1 MTKNVGNWRLHAG
14 VVGVAAVLAGLSGT
28 VAAADPLW
36 PTPPGPGY
44 SPSAGSGY
52 SPSTGYGPSAGS
64 GYSPAAAPAQPAAAP
79 VPMTVP
85 TAPTVPTGPVAPAG
99 PGAAAGVAP
108 TPPALVPATT
118 GTLRDYFA
126 AHQVHLEAQRPETL
140 TALKITLPMPPGWT
154 RVPDPNVPD
163 AFAVIADRRTGA
175 LYTPNAQVVVYR
187 LVGPF
192 DAPEAITHGFVDCQ
206 QLFAWQ
212 PTNASLSDFGGFPSS
227 IIEGTYRQNDMTLNT
242 SERHVI
248 VPTDTDSYLV
258 TLTVTTGA
266 GQSVGNAPATDA
278 IVNGFRVERPGAT
291 PHLPSATPHLP
302 PGMTVPPPAAAP
314 GPPRL
319 PGAPVRVGAG

>member
-1 MTKNVGNWRLHAG
+1 MTKNLRNWRRLIGA
-14 VVGVAAVLAGLSGT
+14 VGAAAALAGLSGA
-28 VAAADPLW
+28 VAAADPLS

-44 SPSAGSGY
+44 FP
-52 SPSTGYGPSAGS
+52 
-64 GYSPAAAPAQPAAAP
+64 PAQPAAAP
-79 VPMTVP
+79 VPL
-85 TAPTVPTGPVAPAG
+85 TAPAVPATPVLPGSAVPAAPVLPGP
-99 PGAAAGVAP
+99 AAGVAP
-108 TPPALVPATT
+108 APPALVPASS

-126 AHQVHLEAQRPETL
+126 AKQVHLEAQRPETL

-187 LVGPF
+187 LVGSF
-192 DAPEAITHGFVDCQ
+192 DPSEAITHGFVDCQ

-212 PTNASLSDFGGFPSS
+212 PTNASLAEFGGFPSS

-242 SERHVI
+242 SQRHVI
-248 VPTDTDSYLV
+248 VPTGTDSYLV

-291 PHLPSATPHLP
+291 PHLPSGTAA
-302 PGMTVPPPAAAP
+302 VPPMGTAAVPPISTAAVPPIGPAAVPPVVAAP
-314 GPPRL
+314 GPPHL
-319 PGAPVRVGAG
+319 PGAPARLGTG